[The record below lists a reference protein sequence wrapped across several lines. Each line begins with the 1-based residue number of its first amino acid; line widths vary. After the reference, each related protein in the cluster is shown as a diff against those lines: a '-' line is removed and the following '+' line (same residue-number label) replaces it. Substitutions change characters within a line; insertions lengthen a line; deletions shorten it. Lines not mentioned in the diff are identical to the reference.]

1 MANHEFDV
9 RMRCNELLDIR
20 DDENFCT
27 RSLML
32 ILAREVRAVAVA
44 ACSRNGCHEC
54 GGAIERAINLGDKR

>member
-9 RMRCNELLDIR
+9 RKRCNELLGIR
-20 DDENFCT
+20 DDENFGT

-32 ILAREVRAVAVA
+32 ILASEVRAAAVA

-54 GGAIERAINLGDKR
+54 GGAIERDVKVY